1 MESVK
6 LKRSDRNEVPYS
18 VKLNSVKLSWEEK
31 KSDYMKHYMKTW
43 NAQKIECECGK
54 VLSRGNLLVH
64 KKSKFHIDFNLKKN
78 NYIDIK

>member
-1 MESVK
+1 ME
-6 LKRSDRNEVPYS
+6 
-18 VKLNSVKLSWEEK
+18 SVKLSWEEK
-31 KSDYMKHYMKTW
+31 KSDYMKHYMKKW